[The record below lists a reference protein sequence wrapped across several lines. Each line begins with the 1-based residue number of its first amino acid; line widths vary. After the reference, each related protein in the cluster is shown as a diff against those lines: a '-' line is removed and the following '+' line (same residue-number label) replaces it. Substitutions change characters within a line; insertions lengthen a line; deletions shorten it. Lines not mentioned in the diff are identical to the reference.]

1 MQNQSVIERLD
12 EKINQVLQRCESLKN
27 ENEMM
32 RNDLVTLKAEYEI
45 KDAEIEKLIRANNEK
60 DQEIEEIVNKI
71 ESILG

>member
-12 EKINQVLQRCESLKN
+12 EKINQILQRCESLKN